1 MKTLR
6 VYIITRIL
14 LTIPMLFILVTLV
27 FFIVRIMPGDPVE
40 AMLRPGVPEEYKDQI
55 KHNLGLDKPLFL
67 NFRGSTGEV
76 KPDQLFLQA
85 NPGPEGAKVLLVEQG
100 LAMEISRRENEDE
113 EPALERTGDWLQ
125 VVIPENWVGWV
136 SPDQMDW
143 MRQVNTEMTVV
154 EEGVQ
159 PGTETWTSFSPPDA
173 PTGTEINA
181 IWGEQSGLL
190 WYGTEGGVTRLS
202 ESVGWEHFEE
212 TSGNQIWAVWS
223 GRPADLW
230 FGTVGQGVLRYRS
243 NQWESFTAADGLP
256 SDRILSVWGKGSKP
270 VWVGTDQGAAI
281 YDGEVWTAVTPA
293 EGLAGWEAR
302 AIWGDGSSTFWFGT
316 EAGLSRY
323 DGDAWTTFTTADGLP
338 SDSVLALWGD
348 GEGTLWVGTEGGLSR
363 FDGETWTTYTTDD
376 GLVSHRINVI
386 YGDSTG
392 TLWIGTQD
400 GASAFDGGTNW
411 VSYTAASGLA
421 SDDVRAVWED
431 TTGTLWVGTAG
442 GLNRFDS
449 RPWIKLSVP
458 EGGMVG
464 WAPADQFEIKYR
476 PFDSQYF
483 NYLFALLRGDLGESM
498 APTRGRPVIE
508 DLKLKFPATL
518 ELAIAALTVT
528 VLIGVPL
535 GAIAAHKRRSPTDY
549 TARIFSIVIWAVPVF
564 WLGLMFQLYLGVY
577 LGEWYETSRIGQE
590 ILYPILGDLL
600 PLPISGRI
608 GTEMA
613 PDRITGLYILDSIL
627 TLDGESLVSALRY
640 LFLPALTLGLY
651 LSGVFV
657 RLTRSNMLDTLPQ
670 DFITAARA
678 RGIRERSVVYG
689 HALKN
694 AFIPILTMMGL
705 QFAALLAGA
714 VLTETTFSWP
724 GMGLFMWERI
734 GYRDFNSIQGSVVFF
749 AVLVAAVSLLVDII
763 YAWIDPRI
771 RY

>member
-14 LTIPMLFILVTLV
+14 LTFPMLFVLVTLV
-27 FFIVRIMPGDPVE
+27 FVIVRIMPGDPVE
-40 AMLRPGVPEEYKDQI
+40 AMLRPGVPQEYKDQL
-55 KHNLGLDKPLFL
+55 KHNLGLDKPLFF
-67 NFRGSTGEV
+67 NFDGSTAIV
-76 KPDQLFLQA
+76 LPDRLFLRA
-85 NPGPEGAKVLLVEQG
+85 DSVPEAAKSLQVEKDLV
-100 LAMEISRRENEDE
+100 MSISRRVEEED
-113 EPALERTGDWLQ
+113 GDWLQ
-125 VVIPENWVGWV
+125 VVAPENWVGWV
-136 SPDQMDW
+136 SPDQMAW

-154 EEGVQ
+154 EEAVL
-159 PGTETWTSFSPPDA
+159 PGTETWTSFTPPDA
-173 PTGTEINA
+173 PAGTEVNA

-190 WYGTEGGVTRLS
+190 WFGSDEGVTRLS
-202 ESVGWEHFEE
+202 EAAGWEPFEE
-212 TSGNQIWAVWS
+212 ASGAYIQTVWS

-230 FGTVGQGVLRYRS
+230 FGTDGAGLLHIRS
-243 NQWESFTAADGLP
+243 NRWEAFTTENGLP
-256 SDRILSVWGKGSKP
+256 SNRVLSIWGRGSNEA
-270 VWVGTDQGAAI
+270 WAGTDLGAAR
-281 YDGEVWTAVTPA
+281 YNGR
-293 EGLAGWEAR
+293 GWETDTAAGGLVGQNVR
-302 AIWGDGSSTFWFGT
+302 AIWGDGKSTYWFGT
-316 EAGLSRY
+316 EAGLSRLE
-323 DGDAWTTFTTADGLP
+323 GETWTTFTTADGLP
-338 SDSVLALWGD
+338 DNSVLALWGD
-348 GEGTLWVGTEGGLSR
+348 GEGTLWVGTAGGLGR
-363 FDGETWTTYTTDD
+363 FDGETWTTYTTAD
-376 GLVSHRINVI
+376 GLVSHRINVV
-386 YGDSTG
+386 YGDGAG
-392 TLWIGTQD
+392 TLWVGTQD
-400 GASAFDGGTNW
+400 GASAFDGGTGW
-411 VSYTAASGLA
+411 TTYTAASGLA
-421 SDDVRAVWED
+421 SDDVRTVWQD

-458 EGGMVG
+458 DGGMVG
-464 WAPADQFEIKYR
+464 WAPLDQFEIRYR

-483 NYLFALLRGDLGESM
+483 NYLFGLLRGDLGESM

-518 ELAIAALTVT
+518 ELAIASLTVT

-535 GAIAAHKRRSPTDY
+535 GAIAAHKRRSPTDF

-577 LGEWYETSRIGQE
+577 LGEWYESSRIGQE
-590 ILYPILGDLL
+590 ILYPIFGDFL

-613 PDRITGLYILDSIL
+613 PDRITGLYVLDSIL
-627 TLDGESLVSALRY
+627 TLNGEALVSSLRY

-678 RGIRERSVVYG
+678 RGIKERSVVYG

-705 QFAALLAGA
+705 QFAALLSGA

-734 GYRDFNSIQGSVVFF
+734 GYRDFNSIQGSVIFF